1 MEAREQRGMA
11 IKSKRLLPEHHDSPL
26 GFEGRETP
34 VVVDL
39 HQGGFLAEDRSRDGV
54 RLCARR
60 GEVNIQYGQTR
71 RSHCEDHR
79 RRVFHAIPLEHPALI
94 SSTGGAQ
101 RPGHSMMNTLM
112 RVVFPLRSATLYA
125 FNVYTYLPQRLF
137 YYQILVLLYE
147 ILWAKYCRLRIR
159 SIAYRAL
166 ARTPDSARHGC
177 KRSRCHQS
185 VFKSTVKT
193 AEVSVWLK
201 RVYCTEAP
209 NADEGYRRTADSTL
223 HPPFVSTVS
232 PIPQAQNSVKFGDVE
247 ILVNIE

>member
-1 MEAREQRGMA
+1 MKTTDGGCFINRRSSTPRAQHDEHAASCISLPLSDLVRIQRVHILA
-11 IKSKRLLPEHHDSPL
+11 AAPILLPDL
-26 GFEGRETP
+26 GT
-34 VVVDL
+34 
-39 HQGGFLAEDRSRDGV
+39 
-54 RLCARR
+54 
-60 GEVNIQYGQTR
+60 
-71 RSHCEDHR
+71 
-79 RRVFHAIPLEHPALI
+79 
-94 SSTGGAQ
+94 
-101 RPGHSMMNTLM
+101 
-112 RVVFPLRSATLYA
+112 PLRDSLGKI
-125 FNVYTYLPQRLF
+125 LPAADQ
-137 YYQILVLLYE
+137 
-147 ILWAKYCRLRIR
+147 IR

-166 ARTPDSARHGC
+166 ARIPDSARHGC

-201 RVYCTEAP
+201 RVYCTEAS